1 MRCLFVVLL
10 ALFLVPAQAR
20 ADQAW
25 LVVSDIHLD
34 PYAGGSAPSA
44 YGSDTNWALWRS
56 ALTAMQRAD
65 PDPEVVIV
73 AGDLLAHHF
82 SELARAHHAS
92 AGAAAEETMR
102 RVAAGLAA
110 AFPRAQFAIALG
122 NNDDPCGDYRTA
134 PNTPYLKALARI
146 WAPLVD
152 RNGAAPGF
160 ARAFAAGGRY
170 TAQLPVRSLRAV
182 VLDDVYWS
190 VLYRACGGTAGDPG
204 AAALAWLGRTL
215 AEMPKGTHAVVIA
228 HIPAGVDAAST
239 LFTHRLL
246 VVPFLQGTDE
256 RAYVRDL
263 AYYGK
268 RIAFGIAGH
277 VHRSDFRT
285 LGAPTVIAPSIS
297 PIYDNDPAFLRLRVA
312 LDGTLHDYTLYAYD
326 PQRAAWGSEFD
337 FDAAYGARSV
347 DAAAMH
353 AAHARIANDP
363 IARARWSSALVAG
376 SPHAEVTA
384 ATWRTPWCAQTHA
397 GDAFVRCAGLRQRLF
412 VLPIVAGLL
421 GIVVAASLV
430 LIIVRLGGRRRA
442 R

>member
-1 MRCLFVVLL
+1 ML
-10 ALFLVPAQAR
+10 PIQAR

-34 PYAGGSAPSA
+34 PYDAGPAPSA
-44 YGSDTNWALWRS
+44 YGSDTNWALWRG
-56 ALTAMQRAD
+56 ALAAMQRVD
-65 PDPEVVIV
+65 PHPEVVIV
-73 AGDLLAHHF
+73 AGDFLAHRF
-82 SELARAHHAS
+82 PDLARAHHALPS
-92 AGAAAEETMR
+92 VAAEETMR
-102 RVAAGLAA
+102 RIAAGLAA

-152 RNGAAPGF
+152 RGGAAPAF
-160 ARAFAAGGRY
+160 TRAFSSGGYY

-190 VLYRACGGTAGDPG
+190 VIYRACGKTNGDQ
-204 AAALAWLGRTL
+204 AAVELSWLDRTL
-215 AEMPKGTHAVVIA
+215 AEMPSGTRAVVIA

-239 LFTHRLL
+239 LFAHRLF
-246 VVPFLQGTDE
+246 VVPFLQAADD
-256 RAYVRDL
+256 RAYVRELDRH
-263 AYYGK
+263 G
-268 RIAFGIAGH
+268 RRVAFALAGH
-277 VHRSDFRT
+277 VHRNDFRI
-285 LGAPTVIAPSIS
+285 LGAPTIIAPSIS
-297 PIYDNDPAFLRLRVA
+297 PIYDNNPAFLRLRVA
-312 LDGTLHDYTLYAYD
+312 PDGALRDYTLYAYD
-326 PQRAAWGSEFD
+326 AQRAVWGPEFD

-430 LIIVRLGGRRRA
+430 LIIVRLGGRHRA